1 MVENKVCTV
10 CGKKNIRAEKTDGQ
24 WRYPSKLVC
33 YNCVM
38 TKEGLL
44 SEIVRH
50 KARSERIGLPIS
62 IYEVKSSIL
71 VGTFYS
77 EKEAQSAIDK
87 YQERMLSSAELAVV
101 DFPDYNDVTDRFRNT
116 NTNPNSKR
124 NSSQK

>member
-1 MVENKVCTV
+1 MENKVCIV

-38 TKEGLL
+38 TKEGAL
-44 SEIVRH
+44 SEIIRH
-50 KARSERIGLPIS
+50 KARSERIGLPVS

-71 VGTFYS
+71 VGTFYTG
-77 EKEAQSAIDK
+77 EEAQLAIDK
-87 YQERMLSSAELAVV
+87 YQERMLSSAELVVV

-116 NTNPNSKR
+116 NSSSKQ
-124 NSSQK
+124 NTSQK